1 MAYLALQIEMTIA
14 PPLLEEKWGKTTLH
28 RYRTAV
34 RAYLGVTAYADAGER
49 LVTSTILEIA
59 ETMSDPADLINRA
72 IEELREATI
81 DLPAFSTLERLANRL
96 RTRVHARIYNQI
108 ATRLTAEDV
117 AVLQSL
123 VVAPAKGA
131 STDFNRLKQTP
142 GPARFETIKLWTER
156 LDWLTGLIDPDPLLN
171 GVSHTKLRQ
180 FAAEAAA
187 MEVSDFLDI
196 SQRGKRHTLLLSLLR
211 QARTRCRDEL
221 IEMLLRRV
229 RRTQAAAKEKLEALH
244 DQHRESRKP

>member
-1 MAYLALQIEMTIA
+1 MTAMDRTAYPRLGERLTREELRARYNLADADLTFIRANARGDVGRLTLAMVLKTRQNLGCFPALRDVHADTVAYLALQIEMTIA

-96 RTRVHARIYNQI
+96 RILGSCPDIQPDRNATDCGGCGCFAVFGGRARQ
-108 ATRLTAEDV
+108 RCEHG
-117 AVLQSL
+117 LQSSQ
-123 VVAPAKGA
+123 ANA
-131 STDFNRLKQTP
+131 
-142 GPARFETIKLWTER
+142 WTC
-156 LDWLTGLIDPDPLLN
+156 T
-171 GVSHTKLRQ
+171 
-180 FAAEAAA
+180 F
-187 MEVSDFLDI
+187 
-196 SQRGKRHTLLLSLLR
+196 
-211 QARTRCRDEL
+211 
-221 IEMLLRRV
+221 
-229 RRTQAAAKEKLEALH
+229 
-244 DQHRESRKP
+244 